1 MRERISDATLFQ
13 EPMCLTIRV
22 RSFGAKMKQQD
33 QTPEDTIT
41 IKTHFLMLLTE
52 KLHCKIVSAV
62 ANNN

>member
-1 MRERISDATLFQ
+1 
-13 EPMCLTIRV
+13 
-22 RSFGAKMKQQD
+22 MKQQD
-33 QTPEDTIT
+33 QTPEDKII